1 MAEGR
6 KSRPRPRPTRPIGL
20 STDGLPT
27 KPNPLPVKNGDLWFL
42 SAPLSNRLYQKSALG
57 KPVDGGILLTNEEVM
72 FCHWHRHVP
81 LEEGWVETQLKEDPS
96 FAHKAVA
103 YDVLR
108 SAGEKVVPKSG
119 KWLRWSRESHPSKG
133 EPDAEVR
140 WARAREDLDIEDL
153 MNWIEDVS
161 KKNMYSEFAI
171 VDDEMDVTMYRM
183 ELIEPEGNLVPAT
196 RNNYPELGVEHLSR
210 RFLRDDE
217 LDWIN
222 GVESPVTDL
231 FGELNSR
238 GLLMRPGFKYGC
250 RWRVY
255 STKVEED
262 HAPYLMQMEQEAPNN
277 WEGVCL
283 SVRLAEGVNKGWV
296 VAVNRGV
303 WKFLLIRRHL
313 PGR

>member
-6 KSRPRPRPTRPIGL
+6 KSKPRARPTRPIGL
-20 STDGLPT
+20 SSEGSPT
-27 KPNPLPVKNGDLWFL
+27 KPNPFPVKKGDGWFL

-57 KPVDGGILLTNEEVM
+57 KPVDGGIILTSEEIM

-81 LEEGWVETQLKEDPS
+81 LEDGWVDSQLQLDPD

-103 YDVLR
+103 YDVVR
-108 SAGEKVVPKSG
+108 SAGEKVVPISG
-119 KWLRWSRESHPSKG
+119 KWLRWSRESHPNKG
-133 EPDAEVR
+133 DADAEVR
-140 WARAREDLDIEDL
+140 WARARDDLNIDDL
-153 MNWIEDVS
+153 LDWTESVSNDDMNA
-161 KKNMYSEFAI
+161 EFAI

-183 ELIEPEGNLVPAT
+183 ELIEPHGNLVPAT
-196 RNNYPELGVEHLSR
+196 KDNYPLLGVEHLSR
-210 RFLRDDE
+210 KFLRDDE

-222 GVESPVTDL
+222 GVENPVTDL

-262 HAPYLMQMEQEAPNN
+262 HAPFLMQMEEDSPKN

-296 VAVNRGV
+296 IAVNRGG